1 MEVMI
6 ATALL
11 SVVLLTLIQSGENS
25 IYFLEKSKKTEQNK
39 QYLQI
44 ALDTNSYKKRNENIY
59 LEKEYNNL
67 DDEVRLE
74 LKKAKVKIKEDLI
87 SKENIN
93 LNDFSFVLNKVKAE
107 YIVNEKIKKDIYKIK
122 IEF

>member
-1 MEVMI
+1 MKKAFSLMEVMI

-74 LKKAKVKIKEDLI
+74 LKKQK
-87 SKENIN
+87 
-93 LNDFSFVLNKVKAE
+93 
-107 YIVNEKIKKDIYKIK
+107 
-122 IEF
+122 

>member
-74 LKKAKVKIKEDLI
+74 LKKQK
-87 SKENIN
+87 
-93 LNDFSFVLNKVKAE
+93 
-107 YIVNEKIKKDIYKIK
+107 
-122 IEF
+122 